1 MPPKEPCLGA
11 GPEPLLARIRR
22 LDTGGRDALAK
33 KVGTSHECVRKLAAG
48 VYNYDLTVGTLHRL
62 ATALGVQ

>member
-1 MPPKEPCLGA
+1 MPPKGPCLGA
-11 GPEPLLARIRR
+11 GPEPLLVRIRR

-48 VYNYDLTVGTLHRL
+48 VYDLTVGTLQRL
-62 ATALGVQ
+62 GTALGVQ